1 MVLIESESD
10 DETTVKEVPNPSHTS
25 SSQPETAAATDAELV
40 GGDDS
45 DGFETA
51 SEREVSDNEGD
62 ESDRKQDAITNQES
76 EQSDK
81 PENKEEQVEAVNDS
95 GANQVKICS
104 FDRLMAANIQVFFN
118 MFRI

>member
-10 DETTVKEVPNPSHTS
+10 DEITVKEVPKPSRS
-25 SSQPETAAATDAELV
+25 STSQPETTAATEAKLV

-51 SEREVSDNEGD
+51 SEREVSDDEGD
-62 ESDRKQDAITNQES
+62 ESDRKQDAITKPES

-81 PENKEEQVEAVNDS
+81 PENKEEQVEAINDS
-95 GANQVKICS
+95 GSNQVKTYITS
-104 FDRLMAANIQVFFN
+104 LYF
-118 MFRI
+118 